1 MIANNAELKPVPHL
15 TVSYSPHAMILRSVG
30 NEEPVTTVDL
40 LVVRKAANVLRALNH
55 KLRQQMIA
63 LINEKKRITVTE
75 LYVQM
80 RLEQSVASQHLAVL
94 RLAGLVKTERE
105 GKYIYYCVDA
115 ERINEVGRLSAQLA
129 AF

>member
-1 MIANNAELKPVPHL
+1 MIADNAELKPVPHL
-15 TVSYSPHAMILRSVG
+15 TVSYSPHTMILRSVG
-30 NEEPVTTVDL
+30 KEEPVTTVDL
-40 LVVRKAANVLRALNH
+40 LVVRKAAIVLRAFNH

-63 LINEKKRITVTE
+63 LIDEKKRITVTE

-105 GKYIYYCVDA
+105 GKYIYYRVDA
-115 ERINEVGRLSAQLA
+115 ERINEVGQLSAQLA
-129 AF
+129 AY